1 MKKMIQESV
10 CHPYTKTEGL
20 LCFVTG
26 LLVIS
31 TFGLPVFTKGN
42 LLAAA
47 IISIVLAIIALGLEN
62 NIGAER
68 CDALFFGGIV
78 LISSISATIIG
89 KDVITTLVHIA
100 GGLCLVYGMYLV
112 VISFTSEPPDSSRN
126 LKKGVILMY
135 LSVLPVLLINI
146 IRHFF

>member
-42 LLAAA
+42 LLAVA
-47 IISIVLAIIALGLEN
+47 IISAVLAIIAFCLEN

-78 LISSISATIIG
+78 LIGFISATIIG
-89 KDVITTLVHIA
+89 EDGITTLAHIT
-100 GGLCLVYGMYLV
+100 GGVGFVYGMYLI
-112 VISFTSEPPDSSRN
+112 VISFTSEPPDSSDN
-126 LKKGVILMY
+126 LKKGVTLMY
-135 LSVLPVLLINI
+135 LSVLPVLLLNI